1 MNLIKLTLA
10 LTALALF
17 VGCAA
22 VPQKDRGY
30 LSDPIMQLNKDKIEK
45 HFEQENFPR
54 REGST
59 GGGSGA
65 GGGCGC

>member
-1 MNLIKLTLA
+1 MRILLLSLTTFFLI
-10 LTALALF
+10 
-17 VGCAA
+17 GCAA

-30 LSDPIMQLNKDKIEK
+30 LSDPIMQLGKDKVEK